1 MRWLVRLYPK
11 AWRERYGEEFSEVL
25 AGQHASVGLIVDVL
39 GGALDARLHPQVH
52 VRSTTGKGDVM
63 TADMMKR
70 CAMGGPKGS
79 VKQMLVLAGSYLVL
93 TFVYVRLSKAFHG
106 STAVEAMG
114 YSLFALMMLVYLQ
127 MSYLRRRS
135 VAAQALFIGGFG
147 AFIYLAMWAMC
158 AIAAGIEPL
167 GRHLQ

>member
-1 MRWLVRLYPK
+1 
-11 AWRERYGEEFSEVL
+11 
-25 AGQHASVGLIVDVL
+25 
-39 GGALDARLHPQVH
+39 
-52 VRSTTGKGDVM
+52 M